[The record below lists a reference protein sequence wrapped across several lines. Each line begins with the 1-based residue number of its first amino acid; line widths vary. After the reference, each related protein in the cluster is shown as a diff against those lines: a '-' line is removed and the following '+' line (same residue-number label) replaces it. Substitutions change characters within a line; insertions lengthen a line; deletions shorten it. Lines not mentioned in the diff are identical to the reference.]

1 MKSFPP
7 FYLLLIILLG
17 SGCEECAF
25 CEGTATTYLNGEV
38 VEVVELPITKYCDE
52 LLEELQEN
60 PTDTFIRDQ
69 GNQDI
74 WMRVTENEC
83 L

>member
-1 MKSFPP
+1 MKWLPP
-7 FYLLLIILLG
+7 FCILFLLLLT

-25 CEGTATTYLNGEV
+25 CEGTVTTSLDGEII
-38 VEVVELPITKYCDE
+38 EVVELPITKYCDE
-52 LLEELQEN
+52 LLEELQAN
-60 PTDTFIRDQ
+60 PIDTFIRDMGSQ
-69 GNQDI
+69 NV